1 MRRVISGVA
10 AVLLAGGAAMAV
22 ARGVDLSVGPG
33 RLQGPGVTLPA
44 MGRSKMPAYSD
55 LRELGNDVY
64 YDINLGSS
72 SMSALLD
79 WHPFSGGFRTTG
91 GFVINSDQGD
101 DRILPRG
108 RFAVGR
114 SFAVAPGQG
123 INLGQSTPYFGI
135 GWGQSMGKENLLSLS
150 VDVGVMVQPGA
161 DARWGVTDV
170 SGSQATVADYLKS
183 GSLSTLIDRLYY
195 SPVVSM
201 GVGFK
206 F

>member
-1 MRRVISGVA
+1 MRRVINGVA
-10 AVLLAGGAAMAV
+10 ALLLTGGAAA
-22 ARGVDLSVGPG
+22 ANAGGVDLSLGPQ

-44 MGRSKMPAYSD
+44 MGKSRMPAYSD

-79 WHPFSGGFRTTG
+79 WHPFSSGFRTTG
-91 GFVINSDQGD
+91 GFLINNDEGA

-114 SFAVAPGQG
+114 TFPAAQGTG
-123 INLGQSTPYFGI
+123 INLDQSTPYFGI
-135 GWGQSMGKENLLSLS
+135 GWGQSVGKENLVSFS
-150 VDVGVMVQPGA
+150 VDVGVVVQPGA
-161 DARWGVTDV
+161 DSRWGATNV
-170 SGSQATVADYLKS
+170 SGTQTTIANYLKS
-183 GSLSTLIDRLYY
+183 GNLSTMIDRLYY